1 MTDNPTPT
9 LILGIDPGTLRTG
22 YGVITLESQPT
33 AVAHGVIRPKSSL
46 PLETR
51 LHLIHQD
58 ILQAIRDHAPAIIA
72 VEEPYFGRSAKSSMA
87 VGQAQAVALIAAV
100 SQDIPLR
107 RFPPAQVKQRATN
120 SGRASK
126 DDVRLAVQAQLQ
138 LPHLP
143 ESDAADALAIALC
156 ALAALN
162 EETALNAQR

>member
-1 MTDNPTPT
+1 MTNNLT

-22 YGVITLESQPT
+22 YGIITLESQPT
-33 AVAHGVIRPKSSL
+33 TIGHGVIRPKSSL
-46 PLETR
+46 PLEAR

-58 ILQAIRDHAPAIIA
+58 LLRIIHEHAPDIIA
-72 VEEPYFGRSAKSSMA
+72 VEDPYFGKSAKSSMA
-87 VGQAQAVALIAAV
+87 VGQAQAVALIAAA
-100 SQDIPLR
+100 SQHIPLR

-126 DDVRLAVQAQLQ
+126 DDIRLAVQAQLQ

-156 ALAALN
+156 AVATLK
-162 EETALNAQR
+162 EEAALNAQR